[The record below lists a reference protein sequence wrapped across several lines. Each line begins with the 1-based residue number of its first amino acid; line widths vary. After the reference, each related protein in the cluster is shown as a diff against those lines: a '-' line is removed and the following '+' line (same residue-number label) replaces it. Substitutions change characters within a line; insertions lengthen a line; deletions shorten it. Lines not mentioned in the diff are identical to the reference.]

1 MNILP
6 NREDELLRKAVDEI
20 EPVAGAKERMLAN
33 IRRKAAMTAE
43 ETSVQKEQE
52 SAVKTEEKPERKKS
66 VERIIKFWIP
76 AAAAVIVML
85 LGWGIYRN
93 SIKPPKVDDG
103 IISAG
108 GEQMTRKDIT
118 ELSEETSTEEAVRE
132 SAGEFP
138 QAPKGAARVKYY
150 RYSGIA
156 VGMVFSFE
164 GHKFRLTVMSTETAS
179 EYYVSA
185 EDNEIRESWE
195 RNGNEY
201 VLVNSD
207 GADMTL
213 WDIVIDGMKK

>member
-1 MNILP
+1 MP
-6 NREDELLRKAVDEI
+6 NREENPVQKAIDGI
-20 EPVAGAKERMLAN
+20 EPSEGAKERMLAN
-33 IRRKAAMTAE
+33 IRRKAAMAAN
-43 ETSVQKEQE
+43 ETDPVQAEQE
-52 SAVKTEEKPERKKS
+52 PVAEAQVTDKPDRKKS
-66 VERIIKFWIP
+66 ANRIIKLWLP
-76 AAAAVIVML
+76 AAAAVFVLL

-93 SIKPPKVDDG
+93 QIKPQKIDDQ
-103 IISAG
+103 STAG
-108 GEQMTRKDIT
+108 GEQKDRKD
-118 ELSEETSTEEAVRE
+118 LSTLKEETSTEEAVRE

-138 QAPKGAARVKYY
+138 QAPKGAAAVKYF

-156 VGMVFSFE
+156 GGMVFSFE

-179 EYYVSA
+179 EYFVPA

-207 GADMTL
+207 GVDMTL